1 MLGIWYLPPHCTV
14 SMTNHPVDQ
23 RPPSSSSRWQH
34 GTYFPGRG
42 APIRKGWAILQ
53 HEDWNWTF
61 HWKPPSHLGKNLS
74 YQIWLSQSAAY
85 VGWVNNPHMS
95 FSWRELDFLQE
106 EKLNQFLGKYK
117 QKSFHSRLCLLFNKS
132 FYSVW
137 LAMDQGFHFL
147 VCIKY
152 ASRPKFL
159 LAPGAFIERGSG
171 RILNEQRGEERIKRI
186 VMKPETKTR
195 IQV

>member
-1 MLGIWYLPPHCTV
+1 MGKYLHTV
-14 SMTNHPVDQ
+14 TLTN
-23 RPPSSSSRWQH
+23 SSTAAFFLITMAAWH
-34 GTYFPGRG
+34 GGAYFLGRG
-42 APIRKGWAILQ
+42 EPIRKGWAILQ

-85 VGWVNNPHMS
+85 VGWVNDPYMS
-95 FSWRELDFLQE
+95 SSWRELDFLQQG

-117 QKSFHSRLCLLFNKS
+117 QKSFHSKLCLLFIKS

-137 LAMDQGFHFL
+137 IAMDQGFHFL